1 MFGAIAGG
9 IASALAGGAMSK
21 LFGGGQKAASG
32 GIQGDVLAT
41 DNNTVGMG
49 DAGIKSAIQG
59 SNVPNPDEAVPSFV
73 SGAMSKAD
81 KGKDTRDY
89 LAAAFPELNAWE
101 RDGADASSAGMV
113 DAGFENQKELTK
125 MQLYNQKEIAEMQNE
140 TQKEIA
146 GIQSATSRQNTK
158 DQVYAQNEM
167 LAYQQKESTARVAS
181 IMENTNLSK
190 QQQVSEIM
198 RQMLTQAQTAGQYF
212 TNDQIKEMTR
222 KVSAEVDLVHQ
233 QTQNQRYGSSHIG
246 ATAKDISNVV
256 TDAASGVVDIVH
268 GIDKAVADTWH
279 NFWKDGKAD
288 GIGSN
293 LSRTYPSGLTPSQLY
308 VFMPPNLGGFFM
320 VRSYYPS
327 ECHADYFDFERIEA
341 LKPAIEACGI
351 STLSQ
356 SPMLDFHKQMD
367 NRIKLL
373 EEILSFRMQGVEFDN
388 GDMYVDG
395 HKAASDV
402 RDEFVSVTEKL
413 MDELAQCY
421 NVLPQLDINNTID
434 HRPEG
439 DEKWFLENEKTVT
452 QFCRK
457 LAAERPLKDIRDE
470 YNYPKNKGIKDE
482 CSRVQGASPMKSRRG
497 FAIQRLMNAM
507 RQAHA
512 DGWFIVFDTL
522 TLADDRLEAFYD
534 NPNALRQYFCVPEYG
549 TANGRLHFHAVHFMR
564 TLPTGSVDP
573 NFGRRVRNRR
583 QLNSLQNTWPYGYS
597 MPIAVRYTQDAF
609 SRSGWLWPV
618 DAKGEPLKAT
628 SYMAV
633 GF

>member
-1 MFGAIAGG
+1 
-9 IASALAGGAMSK
+9 
-21 LFGGGQKAASG
+21 
-32 GIQGDVLAT
+32 
-41 DNNTVGMG
+41 
-49 DAGIKSAIQG
+49 
-59 SNVPNPDEAVPSFV
+59 
-73 SGAMSKAD
+73 
-81 KGKDTRDY
+81 
-89 LAAAFPELNAWE
+89 
-101 RDGADASSAGMV
+101 
-113 DAGFENQKELTK
+113 
-125 MQLYNQKEIAEMQNE
+125 
-140 TQKEIA
+140 
-146 GIQSATSRQNTK
+146 
-158 DQVYAQNEM
+158 
-167 LAYQQKESTARVAS
+167 
-181 IMENTNLSK
+181 
-190 QQQVSEIM
+190 
-198 RQMLTQAQTAGQYF
+198 
-212 TNDQIKEMTR
+212 
-222 KVSAEVDLVHQ
+222 
-233 QTQNQRYGSSHIG
+233 
-246 ATAKDISNVV
+246 
-256 TDAASGVVDIVH
+256 
-268 GIDKAVADTWH
+268 
-279 NFWKDGKAD
+279 
-288 GIGSN
+288 
-293 LSRTYPSGLTPSQLY
+293 
-308 VFMPPNLGGFFM
+308 MPPNLGGFFM

-356 SPMLDFHKQMD
+356 SPMLDF
-367 NRIKLL
+367 
-373 EEILSFRMQGVEFDN
+373 
-388 GDMYVDG
+388 

-470 YNYPKNKGIKDE
+470 YNYPKKKGIKDE
-482 CSRVQGASPMKSRRG
+482 CSRLLEASTMKSRRG

-534 NPNALRQYFCVPEYG
+534 NPNALRDYFRDIGRMVLAAEGRKANDSHADCYQYFCVPEYG

-633 GF
+633 GFYVAKYVNKKSDMDLAAKGLGAKEWNNSLKTKLSLLPKMGYDATPFNQILKQNAKREMRLRLGKVTVADVLAAQPVTTNLLKFMRASIKMIGVSNLQSFIASMTQKLTLSDISDESKNYLDKAGITTACLRIKSKWTAGGK